1 MIALRLMKDFKAMTK
16 NSRSGTRLTD
26 AKLRNL
32 QAGSEVLTHATVSG
46 LIIAPSKVTKGSGSW
61 YIRFYNP
68 TDKSK
73 RVKMK
78 IGEYP
83 GMGLSEAEEEA
94 KRLLSFVSL
103 GRDPRK
109 VIEEESRKIELS
121 INNTFEYL
129 LNQFY
134 ERQKKSG
141 VWKNNRYTEQWI
153 REMNNHVVPMIG
165 SIPITDIK
173 STHIVHALDPIWHT
187 TPDTA
192 DKILDRIRQ
201 VFIYSEALGYC
212 DHNPCPAAKI
222 ALGKQRKK
230 PKSERRMPAMPWQD
244 IPEFVATILRSGR
257 EGQAKR
263 ALLFLILNAARSGAI
278 RNLTFSE
285 IDFGRKIWTMK
296 ADSVERKTSI
306 DRFYPLS
313 SQSIE
318 ILLQQKE
325 SATDDLV
332 FPSSK
337 MNKSGSYVLSD
348 MTLTSI
354 LRKNAQEFESDI
366 TGRIPTAHGFRT
378 AFKGWATAHGYDDKW
393 SEIQLAHEV
402 GNAVQQ
408 AYDRE
413 QLIEQRRGMVQEWA
427 NWIFSYKSRF

>member
-337 MNKSGSYVLSD
+337 MNKSGNYVLSD
-348 MTLTSI
+348 MTLTSV
-354 LRKNAQEFESDI
+354 LRKNAQQFRSDI
-366 TGRIPTAHGFRT
+366 ADRIPTAHGFRT
-378 AFKGWATAHGYDDKW
+378 SFKGWAAAKGYDDKW

-413 QLIEQRRGMVQEWA
+413 QLIEQRREMMQGWA
-427 NWIFSYKSRF
+427 NFVTSINNQ

>member
-1 MIALRLMKDFKAMTK
+1 MAVYMANNT
-16 NSRSGTRLTD
+16 RSGTRLTD

-32 QAGSEVLTHATVSG
+32 QAGSDALTHAAVSG
-46 LIIAPSKVTKGSGSW
+46 LLIIPSKNTKGVGSW

-68 TDKSK
+68 TNKSQ

-78 IGEYP
+78 IGDYP
-83 GMGLSEAEEEA
+83 AMGLSEAEDEA
-94 KRLLSFVSL
+94 KRLLSYVSI
-103 GRDPRK
+103 GQDPRK
-109 VIEEESRKIELS
+109 VIEQEAVQTKLIYS
-121 INNTFEYL
+121 NTFESL

-134 ERQKKSG
+134 SRQKTAG
-141 VWKNNRYTEQWI
+141 IWKNSRYAEQWI
-153 REMNNHVVPMIG
+153 REMKNHVIPYIG
-165 SIPITDIK
+165 ELPIFEIK
-173 STHIVHALDPIWHT
+173 TAHIVQILDTIWHA

-192 DKILDRIRQ
+192 SKIFDRIQQ

-212 DHNPCPAAKI
+212 DHNPCPAAKV

-230 PKSERRMPAMPWQD
+230 PKTERRMPAMPWQD
-244 IPEFVATILRSGR
+244 IPQFVSEVLLKGR
-257 EGQAKR
+257 NGQAKK

-285 IDFGRKIWTMK
+285 IDFNRQIWTMK
-296 ADSVERKTSI
+296 ADSAERKTNV

-313 SQSIE
+313 TQSIE
-318 ILLQQKE
+318 LLTQQKE
-325 SATDDLV
+325 QAINDLV

-337 MNKSGSYVLSD
+337 PNKSGSYVLSD

-366 TGRIPTAHGFRT
+366 AGRIPTVHGFRT

-393 SEIQLAHEV
+393 SEIQLAHDV

-413 QLIEQRRGMVQEWA
+413 QLIEQRRKMMQDWA
-427 NWIFSYKSRF
+427 DFIIEFL

>member
-325 SATDDLV
+325 S
-332 FPSSK
+332 K
-337 MNKSGSYVLSD
+337 MNKSGNYVLSD
-348 MTLTSI
+348 MTLTSV
-354 LRKNAQEFESDI
+354 LRKNAQQFRSDI
-366 TGRIPTAHGFRT
+366 ADRIPTAHGFRT
-378 AFKGWATAHGYDDKW
+378 SFKGWAAAKGYDDKW

-413 QLIEQRRGMVQEWA
+413 QLVDQRRGMMQDWA
-427 NWIFSYKSRF
+427 DFVTSFK

>member
-337 MNKSGSYVLSD
+337 MNKSGNYVLSD
-348 MTLTSI
+348 MTLTSV
-354 LRKNAQEFESDI
+354 LRKNAQQFRSDI
-366 TGRIPTAHGFRT
+366 ADRIPTAHGFRT
-378 AFKGWATAHGYDDKW
+378 SFKGWATAQGYDDKW
-393 SEIQLAHEV
+393 SEIQLAHDV

-413 QLIEQRRGMVQEWA
+413 QLIEHRRDMMQAWSDFV
-427 NWIFSYKSRF
+427 NRNSMS

>member
-1 MIALRLMKDFKAMTK
+1 MANNL
-16 NSRSGTRLTD
+16 RSGTRLSD

-32 QAGSEVLTHATVSG
+32 QPGSDVLTHAAVSG
-46 LIIAPSKVTKGSGSW
+46 LMISPSKTTKGIGSW

-68 TDKSK
+68 ENKSQ

-78 IGEYP
+78 IGDYP
-83 GMGLSEAEEEA
+83 GMSLAEAEDEA
-94 KRLLSFVSL
+94 KRLLSFVAL
-103 GRDPRK
+103 GRDPRR
-109 VIEEESRKIELS
+109 VIEEENRKVEQS
-121 INNTFEYL
+121 FNNTFEFL

-141 VWKNNRYTEQWI
+141 VWKNSRYTEQWI
-153 REMNNHVVPMIG
+153 REMNNHVVPIIG
-165 SIPITDIK
+165 ALPITDIK
-173 STHIVHALDPIWHT
+173 STHVVYALDSIWHK

-201 VFIYSEALGYC
+201 VFTYSEALGYC

-244 IPEFVATILRSGR
+244 IPKFVSEVLLQGR
-257 EGQAKR
+257 PGQAKR

-278 RNLTFSE
+278 RNLSFTE
-285 IDFGRKIWTMK
+285 IDFKRKIWTMK
-296 ADSVERKTSI
+296 ADSLERKTNI
-306 DRFYPLS
+306 DRYYPLS
-313 SQSIE
+313 TQAIE
-318 ILLQQKE
+318 ILMEQKE
-325 SATDDLV
+325 HAIKDLV
-332 FPSSK
+332 FPASK
-337 MNKSGSYVLSD
+337 PNKSGSHVLSD

-366 TGRIPTAHGFRT
+366 AGRIPTAHGFRT
-378 AFKGWATAHGYDDKW
+378 AFKGWATANGYDDKW
-393 SEIQLAHEV
+393 SEIQLAHDV

-413 QLIEQRRGMVQEWA
+413 QLIEHRRNMMQEWA
-427 NWIFSYKSRF
+427 NYVYPNNIFN